1 MKCENCEKQHDGS
14 YGSGRFCTSK
24 CARGFSTK
32 EKRSLI
38 NDKVSKSLKGFVP
51 YNKGISNGI
60 KNLNADT
67 TKKEIECPNCKEI
80 FKQKHYKQKLCSR
93 LCHRQYV
100 TDETKLKISLKA
112 KERVANGTH
121 SGWQTR
127 NIRSYAEKFFDT
139 VMSNNKLKP
148 KIEYVIKKR
157 DLGIN
162 SDANYFLDF
171 YFEDIKLDLEIDGK
185 QHNYEDRI
193 IADKERDNLL
203 SKLGIFIY
211 RIKWK
216 NPNTEK
222 NKEYMK
228 EQINNF
234 LLFYKILKSTENGP
248 VE

>member
-1 MKCENCEKQHDGS
+1 MKCENCKTNHDGT

-38 NDKVSKSLKGFVP
+38 NEKVSTKLF
-51 YNKGISNGI
+51 GIYKTEDTRI
-60 KNLNADT
+60 KV
-67 TKKEIECPNCKEI
+67 ECPHC
-80 FKQKHYKQKLCSR
+80 FVLFHQKKRNQKYCSR
-93 LCHRQYV
+93 QCNRKHCN
-100 TDETKLKISLKA
+100 EESKIKISLKA

-127 NIRSYAEKFFDT
+127 NVRSYAEKFFET
-139 VMSNNKLKP
+139 VLNNNKLTYS
-148 KIEYVIKKR
+148 IEKVIKKK

-185 QHNYEDRI
+185 QHEYEDRI
-193 IADKERDNLL
+193 IADNERDNLL
-203 SKLGIFIY
+203 SKIGIQVY

-234 LLFYKILKSTENGP
+234 LLFYKILKSANYIRSCSVTG
-248 VE
+248 

>member
-1 MKCENCEKQHDGS
+1 MKCENCETNHDGT

-32 EKRSLI
+32 GKRSLI
-38 NDKVSKSLKGFVP
+38 NEKVSKKLIGSVP
-51 YNKGISNGI
+51 HNKGIVSE
-60 KNLNADT
+60 LT
-67 TKKEIECPNCKEI
+67 LKKEIECPYCKEI
-80 FKQKHYKQKLCSR
+80 FMQKHYKQKLCSR
-93 LCHRQYV
+93 KCQRQYR
-100 TDETKLKISLKA
+100 TEESKIKISLKA

-127 NIRSYAEKFFDT
+127 NVRSYAEKFFET
-139 VMSNNKLKP
+139 VLNNNKLTYSVEK
-148 KIEYVIKKR
+148 VIKKR
-157 DLGIN
+157 DLGID

-185 QHNYEDRI
+185 QHEYEDRI
-193 IADKERDNLL
+193 IADKERDGLL
-203 SKLGIFIY
+203 SKIGIQVY

-228 EQINNF
+228 EHINKF
-234 LLFYKILKSTENGP
+234 LLFYKILKSANYICSCSVTG
-248 VE
+248 